1 MRNLVW
7 VVLAAVVL
15 VGGYML
21 FTGKSVTEAVDSV
34 SGTADEIEAPATLE
48 EAGEAVG
55 EAAEQAADAVSDTA
69 SEAAEA
75 ASDAVEATQDAAAD
89 AVEAV
94 TDTAG
99 EAADAAADAA
109 SEAASEAVEATE
121 GAADGT
127 VSQSAGEEAAAA
139 AQIPE
144 ALTVEGFDMDEASR
158 LIREANLGATQETLL
173 IEGIEAVHNNP
184 DLLRPALEA
193 AQRALGY

>member
-7 VVLAAVVL
+7 VALAALVL

-34 SGTADEIEAPATLE
+34 SGTAEEIEAPTALE
-48 EAGEAVG
+48 EAAEAVG

-69 SEAAEA
+69 TEAAEA

-89 AVEAV
+89 AVEAA

-99 EAADAAADAA
+99 EAADAAADTAGEAAEAA

-121 GAADGT
+121 GAADD
-127 VSQSAGEEAAAA
+127 AAAV
-139 AQIPE
+139 QTPE

-158 LIREANLGATQETLL
+158 LIREANLGAMQENLL
-173 IEGIEAVHNNP
+173 IEGLQAVQDNP